1 MKNRKEPSVQVFPRF
16 FPLDPEFAA
25 APMMIH
31 RILGARSF
39 HIALNQ
45 DSSRDTR
52 RLHGHD
58 DNTTLSNVTDSG
70 HFLPGR
76 FSMSTYKS
84 CEARSL
90 FHQAAPTIQ
99 PSSHPFVLLLSFPL
113 FAVSLLILSHLA
125 ASSLSL
131 IVTSDRTAMPR

>member
-1 MKNRKEPSVQVFPRF
+1 
-16 FPLDPEFAA
+16 
-25 APMMIH
+25 MIH

-90 FHQAAPTIQ
+90 FHQAAPASQPAIQ
-99 PSSHPFVLLLSFPL
+99 PSSPFVLLLSFPL

-125 ASSLSL
+125 ASSLPYSHVRPDCYAS
-131 IVTSDRTAMPR
+131 IVCINDSR